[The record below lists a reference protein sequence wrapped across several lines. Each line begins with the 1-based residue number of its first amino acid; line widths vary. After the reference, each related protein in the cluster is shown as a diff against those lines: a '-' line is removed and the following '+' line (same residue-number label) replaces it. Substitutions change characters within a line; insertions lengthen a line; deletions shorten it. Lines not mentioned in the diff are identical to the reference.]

1 MRVDDKTIMSEINPE
16 PKVLTGVKVRLTSP
30 KYLSFPGIIYKGR
43 FVSRTICKN
52 IMRAGRTLFCKTA

>member
-1 MRVDDKTIMSEINPE
+1 MRVNDHTIMSEINPE

-43 FVSRTICKN
+43 FLGRKICKKIMRTI
-52 IMRAGRTLFCKTA
+52 L